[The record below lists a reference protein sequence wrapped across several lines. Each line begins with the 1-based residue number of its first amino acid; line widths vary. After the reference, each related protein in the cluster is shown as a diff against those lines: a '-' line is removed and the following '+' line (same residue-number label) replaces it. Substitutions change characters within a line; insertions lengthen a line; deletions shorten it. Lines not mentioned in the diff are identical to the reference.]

1 MRALLAWYGIDV
13 SVEKLRNPRTQSF
26 FRLNPSYAAEA
37 ALKLGSTLVAFL
49 VGDAALS
56 PNFLTYSVYF
66 VDYRI

>member
-13 SVEKLRNPRTQSF
+13 SVEKLRNPSSQSF
-26 FRLNPSYAAEA
+26 FHINPSYASLA
-37 ALKLGSTLVAFL
+37 ALKLRSNLVAFL